1 MRKKPPKPPAQ
12 PAESEPAAER
22 PSGAGP
28 AVPPAARKE
37 YRFEI
42 QEKQGTVAIVGPRG
56 VLAYPKFWIGVEL
69 AQGEVFTSCQTGLSA
84 GDGAWVSEVANGRLL
99 LGLSLKRSVTP
110 AGVLLQAS
118 VRNNGPEPLE
128 IRQLRVAH
136 AVTGADVTPWG
147 PSAEW
152 SLLRMGY
159 ATGGA
164 HREDADT
171 RNSSRVAFNGERVVT
186 RSWGAAALRFGASP
200 RGLVAGF
207 VTAEFQMAWID
218 VRKDRHTVELAAVCE
233 TEGVSLPA
241 GRSIVSETLYLGLHD
256 DVRQGL
262 AEYGALCARRA
273 GVSLKPVPAGWGS
286 ADSLRRDDLSG
297 PAVLRQAAWIAA
309 HRRDLPLGV
318 VRIEEGWAGAA
329 GDWTDP
335 AGGFPRGLAPV
346 AAGIA
351 QAGLVPGLS
360 LAPFTA
366 VASSKLFREHPDWMV
381 KDETGKPLAWDVEWA
396 EPREFWYG
404 LDGSHPEV
412 QDWLRELFQSLRRAG
427 FRHFRLD
434 WLFMGCL
441 KGAHAEPVTRVRA
454 YRLGLE
460 AIREGAG
467 DAYLLGVMGPYPPSA
482 GLVDGMRVSHDVH
495 PGQDRWGPLSAAFA
509 EAQQRWWM
517 HRTLWNNDPGA
528 VVVRGTGDGAADEA
542 RTIATGAELSGGA
555 IFAGDSLDDLPADRV
570 ALIRGALARR
580 RDAAAV
586 PVDVFD
592 RDLPRVLSLP
602 LGRRRFRVGVFN
614 DTGEPRAFALDL
626 EAFGLARAR
635 VWELDGEVRRALGVI
650 RRRCLTPP
658 VPPRGVRVLLVEGA

>member
-207 VTAEFQMAWID
+207 VTAEYRM
-218 VRKDRHTVELAAVCE
+218 ELLAAVAHHGPLAR
-233 TEGVSLPA
+233 TELSIVTLKSLSSSTFASGIRQLVADRLVIDRRGDGLIATTRGHKQGFDLPA
-241 GRSIVSETLYLGLHD
+241 
-256 DVRQGL
+256 
-262 AEYGALCARRA
+262 
-273 GVSLKPVPAGWGS
+273 P
-286 ADSLRRDDLSG
+286 
-297 PAVLRQAAWIAA
+297 
-309 HRRDLPLGV
+309 PLG
-318 VRIEEGWAGAA
+318 
-329 GDWTDP
+329 P
-335 AGGFPRGLAPV
+335 
-346 AAGIA
+346 
-351 QAGLVPGLS
+351 S
-360 LAPFTA
+360 LY
-366 VASSKLFREHPDWMV
+366 E
-381 KDETGKPLAWDVEWA
+381 AWLQK
-396 EPREFWYG
+396 
-404 LDGSHPEV
+404 LDGYDSRTFAALATGPK
-412 QDWLRELFQSLRRAG
+412 SG
-427 FRHFRLD
+427 
-434 WLFMGCL
+434 
-441 KGAHAEPVTRVRA
+441 VTR
-454 YRLGLE
+454 
-460 AIREGAG
+460 
-467 DAYLLGVMGPYPPSA
+467 
-482 GLVDGMRVSHDVH
+482 
-495 PGQDRWGPLSAAFA
+495 
-509 EAQQRWWM
+509 
-517 HRTLWNNDPGA
+517 
-528 VVVRGTGDGAADEA
+528 
-542 RTIATGAELSGGA
+542 AELSKRTGHSLTSST
-555 IFAGDSLDDLPADRV
+555 FAGSIRSLKGQGLCEET
-570 ALIRGALARR
+570 
-580 RDAAAV
+580 
-586 PVDVFD
+586 
-592 RDLPRVLSLP
+592 
-602 LGRRRFRVGVFN
+602 GR
-614 DTGEPRAFALDL
+614 L
-626 EAFGLARAR
+626 
-635 VWELDGEVRRALGVI
+635 
-650 RRRCLTPP
+650 
-658 VPPRGVRVLLVEGA
+658 VRVRDKTRRLMGI